1 MVKCNSFKKLYGVAL
16 LDEWRNP
23 LVYESEGTDELTEKF
38 ETVWRGIVNRTLS
51 KTFKRDHPTYRN
63 VTICDEWLLFSNFA
77 NWAFAEYKEGLT
89 IDKDI
94 LAVSNKIYSPE
105 TCCFVPH
112 YINVAAVSRPKAG
125 KLSLGVY
132 KYTKRGKLVYKQNC
146 TDFKSGGIYRKEY
159 YNTQQE
165 AHRAW
170 QEGKIKYLNDMLN
183 YYAKQKY
190 YRQDVAEVFYD
201 FIDSILLDI
210 KLNKETTHTFFT
222 LEQLSA
228 RGPKNK
234 P

>member
-1 MVKCNSFKKLYGVAL
+1 MKKSVRFKKLHDIAL

-23 LVYESEGTDELTEKF
+23 LVSEGEDEFTEKF
-38 ETVWRGIVNRTLS
+38 EKVWGGMVNRALS
-51 KTFKRDHPTYRN
+51 KNFKLKYPTYEN
-63 VTICDEWLLFSNFA
+63 VTICEEWLLFSNFA
-77 NWAFAEYKEGLT
+77 NWAFAEYRQGLT

-94 LAVSNKIYSPE
+94 LALSNKIYSPE

-112 YINVAAVSRPKAG
+112 YINIAAVSRSKAG
-125 KLSLGVY
+125 ELPVGVY
-132 KYTKRGKLVYKQNC
+132 KYMSGGKLLYKQNC
-146 TDFKSGGIYRKEY
+146 RDFKSGKTYQKGCY
-159 YNTQQE
+159 TTHQE
-165 AHRAW
+165 AHQAW

-201 FIDSILLDI
+201 YIDSILLDI